1 MAIARTN
8 ASPDEV
14 KVWPVQVIGG
24 KYVRLLEKF
33 LQQLR
38 CEDEHGNRQLYL
50 DDVFV
55 AYLLAFFNPS
65 IRSLRTIEDL

>member
-1 MAIARTN
+1 MSNFFQTSVRKIRMN
-8 ASPDEV
+8 R
-14 KVWPVQVIGG
+14 